1 MDSHVNVTLVAGVRR
16 ADLRIPTRITVQRLV
31 SELASIFPG
40 IDTGVTKYQ
49 LRVLAK
55 GLLLTEEDL
64 LAAHP
69 VTTGDV
75 VELMAGESHDR

>member
-1 MDSHVNVTLVAGVRR
+1 MDSHVNVTFVAGTRR

-31 SELASIFPG
+31 AELVTIFPG
-40 IDTGVTKYQ
+40 IDSGVAKYQ
-49 LRVLAK
+49 LRVRAK

>member
-1 MDSHVNVTLVAGVRR
+1 MDDHVNITFVAGERR
-16 ADLRIPTRITVQRLV
+16 ADLRVPTRITVHRLV
-31 SELASIFPG
+31 TELASIFPG
-40 IDTGVTKYQ
+40 IDAGLPKHQ
-49 LRVLAK
+49 LRIRAK

-75 VELMAGESHDR
+75 VELMAGENHGR